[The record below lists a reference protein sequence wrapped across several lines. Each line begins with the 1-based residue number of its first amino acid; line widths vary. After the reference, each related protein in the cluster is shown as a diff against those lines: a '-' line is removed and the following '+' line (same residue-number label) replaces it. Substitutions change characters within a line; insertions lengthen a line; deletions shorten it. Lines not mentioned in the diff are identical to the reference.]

1 MSGFEPLL
9 IPIAG
14 AVGKLAFK
22 GLRKCYKKYQ
32 QFKHEKENKVDDA
45 TDPVELALQKTEKQ
59 VDQRY
64 DRFAVLGPKFVQG
77 DCKPG
82 SLCADLNPYHLHSLK
97 TLFQSKCAM
106 IFTISTERA
115 KYSTSRR

>member
-1 MSGFEPLL
+1 MSGFEPFL
-9 IPIAG
+9 IPVAG

-32 QFKHEKENKVDDA
+32 QFKHEKEKEADDSP
-45 TDPVELALQKTEKQ
+45 DPVESALQNTERQ

-64 DRFAVLGPKFVQG
+64 DRFAVLGPKFIQG
-77 DCKPG
+77 DCKSG
-82 SLCADLNPYHLHSLK
+82 SPCADLNPCRLHSLK

-106 IFTISTERA
+106 TFTISTERA